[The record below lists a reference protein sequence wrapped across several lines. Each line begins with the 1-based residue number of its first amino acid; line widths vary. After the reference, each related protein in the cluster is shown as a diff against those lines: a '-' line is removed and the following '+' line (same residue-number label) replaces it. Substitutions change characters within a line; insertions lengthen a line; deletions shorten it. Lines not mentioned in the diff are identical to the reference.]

1 METSFSRLFLAK
13 TYLSSPQIKIRSMPY
28 FRRGQTFVVR
38 TRREPGNHRFSSS
51 LRADTTSSTALGTFH
66 AAALHLIR
74 PRRQLLLCRCPRTS
88 DRYRSPC
95 NAGTRSQCGTARTT
109 CPGGLSHSRDTACK
123 FPRPECRSQ
132 NKCERPCCTSAI
144 TAEWM
149 MVVVLPSG
157 VKQLALNPLNL
168 DPITYRLLAASMA
181 GDHPLESRTRLA
193 FTPTTTILRGMG
205 STKPNT
211 PSPRHAERHPAWD
224 LDVPGRAMRLP
235 SCRWRSSP

>member
-1 METSFSRLFLAK
+1 M
-13 TYLSSPQIKIRSMPY
+13 
-28 FRRGQTFVVR
+28 
-38 TRREPGNHRFSSS
+38 
-51 LRADTTSSTALGTFH
+51 RADTTSSTALGTFH

-132 NKCERPCCTSAI
+132 NKCERPCCTSAV

-149 MVVVLPSG
+149 MVVVLPSS
-157 VKQLALNPLNL
+157 VKQLALNPVNL
-168 DPITYRLLAASMA
+168 DPI
-181 GDHPLESRTRLA
+181 PESRTKISRHQPINFQFA
-193 FTPTTTILRGMG
+193 GYTDRTVSAAGILRACRR
-205 STKPNT
+205 KPF
-211 PSPRHAERHPAWD
+211 
-224 LDVPGRAMRLP
+224 
-235 SCRWRSSP
+235 RWPPLAP